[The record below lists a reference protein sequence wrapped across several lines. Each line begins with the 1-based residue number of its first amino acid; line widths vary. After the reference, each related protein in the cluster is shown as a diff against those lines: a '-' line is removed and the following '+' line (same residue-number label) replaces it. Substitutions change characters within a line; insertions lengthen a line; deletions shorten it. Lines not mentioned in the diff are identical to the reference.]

1 MLAWFVISR
10 HHLHRTVP
18 RPTSSLPPTAPF
30 PLSPFPATLPKNLP
44 VSLIIATL
52 PKSLSVTPVFATL
65 PRPPGGSIL
74 RANRLSILFPA
85 SHPPVPLSH
94 FPAIPFLFTLLR
106 TLLHSPK
113 PQHFCFQPLPHSLQ
127 KTTRGGGGIPSRNKT
142 KLAASH
148 SHEPIERRR

>member
-1 MLAWFVISR
+1 MLAWVVISR
-10 HHLHRTVP
+10 HHPHRTVP

-65 PRPPGGSIL
+65 PRPPGGGIL

-85 SHPPVPLSH
+85 SHPPIPLSCY
-94 FPAIPFLFTLLR
+94 PLFFHTLAHSFAPLKTSTLLFS
-106 TLLHSPK
+106 TASALFAKNHPGGEGSLLETK
-113 PQHFCFQPLPHSLQ
+113 PSL
-127 KTTRGGGGIPSRNKT
+127 THHT
-142 KLAASH
+142 
-148 SHEPIERRR
+148 HEPIGRRK

>member
-10 HHLHRTVP
+10 HHPHRTVP

-65 PRPPGGSIL
+65 PRPPGGGIL

-85 SHPPVPLSH
+85 SHPPIPLSCY
-94 FPAIPFLFTLLR
+94 PLFFHTLAHSFAPLKTSTLLFSMASALFAKNHPGWGEGS
-106 TLLHSPK
+106 LLETK
-113 PQHFCFQPLPHSLQ
+113 PSLPHH
-127 KTTRGGGGIPSRNKT
+127 T
-142 KLAASH
+142 
-148 SHEPIERRR
+148 HEPIGRRK